1 MKQHN
6 QGVFL
11 FRTQLSLILL
21 PVILLPLAFIGY
33 FSYQISYHALQN
45 RSAANVSQI
54 ASLVNRNLDITLQ
67 QAIQLAKTPL
77 YDKNIQQTVTY
88 YAQHPEL
95 NFDTATLADIREV
108 EDFSLNILIHNT
120 NID

>member
-1 MKQHN
+1 MKSHN
-6 QGVFL
+6 HGVFL

-21 PVILLPLAFIGY
+21 PVILFPLAFIGY
-33 FSYQISYHALQN
+33 VSYQISYHALQN

-54 ASLVNRNLDITLQ
+54 ASLVNQNLDTTLQ

-77 YDKNIQQTVTY
+77 YDTTIQQIVTY

-95 NFDTATLADIREV
+95 DLDTASLADIQASGEFFPQYFNSQH
-108 EDFSLNILIHNT
+108 EY
-120 NID
+120 